1 MSMNKT
7 FRKICLAG
15 LMSLAGVL
23 PTLAA
28 DGVGLTFSRTGTD
41 AADVTVNVID
51 GEGQPIAGATAT
63 MSSNQAFKATGN
75 TVTAEIL
82 CPDANANTS
91 PNIVLTF
98 EVSGLPADWKFNTVG
113 LDIHALNGG
122 SNYQENGDGVVRQWN
137 VDVAQ
142 GATADALQAFANY
155 SDIDIAAGVGS
166 AGAVHKVWNASS
178 ASVVSAGSTLV
189 LQLTITKGTTNP
201 GCFFGLSGITLT
213 NEAGTEPEPE
223 PDPEPDPEP
232 NPTPGETENQCYTIK
247 WKNNTSSYIAE
258 EADGSLVI
266 KDYDVAQRIFWEFI
280 PTGKDNCYYIRNT
293 ATGRYFSSCNL
304 TPSSASKI
312 KTGNTP
318 VEYYVGATAA
328 TSGEIKGCHW
338 LSSTDCAD
346 YDNESAGPRALN
358 KDGAS
363 SSVITWQAG
372 TSRVGSYWTLTPTED
387 LYEVRPFT
395 ASEELGAPQFRYA
408 VISANNPS
416 QSLHMAEDGK
426 LSWQPKQDADE
437 QAWYFVGEGNSAGG
451 YLIANARSHRT
462 IALEGEEATRWNV
475 LAANTDVLAYYFRP
489 HAKVKDEGTAFVVE
503 GDSLVQFKA
512 LRNAF
517 ARNNQVY
524 ELPCGTLG
532 NRYVARASI
541 EGENVVRPMVYPL
554 PKKSGTNVI
563 AGTATTPSSWYT
575 LYTSDKAALACGQA
589 FDFVVQL
596 NAAPLVGQEAFVYA
610 DWNRDGIFET
620 MEQLTI
626 KTKMTTTLTVPEDAV
641 PGKTRLRVRLTNNGL
656 TDAEDE
662 VTGQI
667 LDLVVEVVESLP
679 ETLEVKVEAN
689 DPTRGTV
696 AVSSQDANTTV
707 SATAL
712 GNASFVCWRE
722 GNKMVSV
729 KSEYTFQPTHSTTLT
744 AYFSPNTDETE
755 VGIGGAPVAENN
767 LLVDVVA
774 GNKQISVNTSAKVL
788 RLLVFTADGVLVAR
802 SDSSVVSVA
811 HLPVG
816 AYIVKVV
823 TDVADTAAK
832 VMVK

>member
-1 MSMNKT
+1 MKKT
-7 FRKICLAG
+7 FRKICLSG
-15 LMSLAGVL
+15 LMGLAGMM

-28 DGVGLTFSRTGTD
+28 DGVGLTFSRTGTT
-41 AADVTVNVID
+41 ASDVVVNVVD
-51 GEGQPIAGATAT
+51 GEGQPIAGATAAV
-63 MSSNQAFKATGN
+63 SSNQAFKATGN
-75 TVTAEIL
+75 AVTAEIL
-82 CPDANANTS
+82 CPNVNANTS

-98 EVSGLPADWKFNTVG
+98 EVSGLPAEWKFNTVG
-113 LDIHALNGG
+113 LDIHALNSGG
-122 SNYQENGDGVVRQWN
+122 NYQENGDGVVRQWN

-142 GATADALQAFANY
+142 GFTVDALQPFANY

-166 AGAVHKVWNASS
+166 TGAVHKVWNTTST
-178 ASVVSAGSTLV
+178 SVVAAGNTLV
-189 LQLTITKGTTNP
+189 VQLTITKGTTNN
-201 GCFFGLSGITLT
+201 GCFFGLSGIMLT
-213 NEAGTEPEPE
+213 EEGNDTPQPEPT
-223 PDPEPDPEP
+223 PEP
-232 NPTPGETENQCYTIK
+232 NPGEADSQCYTIK
-247 WKNNTSSYIAE
+247 WKNNTESYIAE

-312 KTGNTP
+312 KTGTAP
-318 VEYYVGATAA
+318 VEYYVGTTDA
-328 TSGEIKGCHW
+328 TSAEIKGCHW
-338 LSSTDCAD
+338 FSSTDCAD
-346 YDNESAGPRALN
+346 YDDESAGPRALN

-363 SSVITWQAG
+363 SSIITWQAG
-372 TSRVGSYWTLTPTED
+372 TSRTGSYWTLIPTED

-408 VISANNPS
+408 VISANEPS

-426 LSWQPKQDADE
+426 LSWQPKQDTDE

-451 YLIANARSHRT
+451 YLIANAKSHRI
-462 IALEGEEATRWNV
+462 IAIEGEDTTRWNV
-475 LAANTDVLAYYFRP
+475 LAANTDILAYYFRP
-489 HAKVKDEGTAFVVE
+489 HAKVKEDGTALVVE
-503 GDSLVQFKA
+503 GDSLVQFKE
-512 LRNAF
+512 LRSVF

-532 NRYVARASI
+532 SRYVARASI
-541 EGENVVRPMVYPL
+541 DGENVVRPMAYPL
-554 PKKSGTNVI
+554 PKQSGSNVV
-563 AGTATTPSSWYT
+563 AGTATAPTSWYT

-620 MEQLTI
+620 MEQLAI
-626 KTKMTTTLTVPEDAV
+626 KTKMTATLTVPEDAV
-641 PGKTRLRVRLTNNGL
+641 LGKTRLRVRLTNNGL

-667 LDLVVEVVESLP
+667 LDLVVEVVQSLP
-679 ETLEVKVEAN
+679 ETVEVKVETN
-689 DPTRGTV
+689 DPARGIV
-696 AVSSQDANTTV
+696 AVSSEDANTTV

-729 KSEYTFQPTHSTTLT
+729 KSEYTFQPSHSTTLT

-755 VGIGGAPVAENN
+755 VGIGGMPVAENN
-767 LLVDVVA
+767 LLVEVVA
-774 GNKQISVNTSAKVL
+774 GHRQIAVNTSAKVL
-788 RLLVFTADGVLVAR
+788 RLLVFTADGTLVAR
-802 SDSSVVSVA
+802 SDSSAVNVA
-811 HLPVG
+811 HLPAG